1 MAGGAG
7 GLAVSW
13 VRPEVTAAIWRG
25 REVIAALGVVAGGVW
40 LAWLGGYVLVP
51 VGVGVVGIGS
61 AWGVQAWRRSRFAQ
75 AVDAPG
81 VVEVDEGQVGYLGPD
96 AGGFVSLPDL
106 VELRFLTLGGRRM
119 WRLKQADGQAL
130 LLPVDA
136 AGAERLYDAFA
147 SLPGMDTQAL
157 VLALDSGRAAGAGVA
172 ENVTDSRVIWRRSV
186 RVALT

>member
-1 MAGGAG
+1 MS
-7 GLAVSW
+7 LI
-13 VRPEVTAAIWRG
+13 RPEVSQAIWRG
-25 REVIAALGVVAGGVW
+25 REAIVALGVAASGIW
-40 LAWLGGYVLVP
+40 LAWLGGYVLLPFGICVAA
-51 VGVGVVGIGS
+51 VGA
-61 AWGVQAWRRSRFAQ
+61 AWSLQAWRRLRFAQ
-75 AVDAPG
+75 NVDAPG
-81 VVEVDEGQVGYLGPD
+81 VVEVDEGQVAYLGPD
-96 AGGFVSLPDL
+96 AGGFIALPDL

-157 VLALDSGRAAGAGVA
+157 VAALGPGRTVGEDQLAKVSDSI
-172 ENVTDSRVIWRRSV
+172 VIWRRSA